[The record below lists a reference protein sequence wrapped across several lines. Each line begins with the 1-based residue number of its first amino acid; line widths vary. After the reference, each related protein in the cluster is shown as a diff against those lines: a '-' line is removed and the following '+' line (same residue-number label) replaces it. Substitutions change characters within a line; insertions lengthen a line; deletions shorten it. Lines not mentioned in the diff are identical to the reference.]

1 MMQVD
6 EVIKDDFLWG
16 RGNTKH
22 FWWKNADKNLQS
34 CFLKPF
40 LCHGLL

>member
-1 MMQVD
+1 MQVD
-6 EVIKDDFLWG
+6 EVIEDDFLWG

-22 FWWKNADKNLQS
+22 FWWKNADKNIHKNLQS

-40 LCHGLL
+40 